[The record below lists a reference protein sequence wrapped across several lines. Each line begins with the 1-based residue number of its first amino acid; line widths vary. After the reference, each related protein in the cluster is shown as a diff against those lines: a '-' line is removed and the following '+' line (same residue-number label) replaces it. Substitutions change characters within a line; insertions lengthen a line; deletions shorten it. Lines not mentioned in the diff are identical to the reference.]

1 MVLRSDSL
9 YIINYYILIIIII
22 IYSEDIFS
30 QITKL

>member
-22 IYSEDIFS
+22 IYSDGIFS
-30 QITKL
+30 RITSL

>member
-1 MVLRSDSL
+1 MVWGWIL

-22 IYSEDIFS
+22 IYSEGIFS

>member
-22 IYSEDIFS
+22 IYSGGIFS
-30 QITKL
+30 QITS